1 MNATTE
7 KIINPALATDF
18 LFIKSVA
25 EFHFSETKY
34 QSRLPKILLLF
45 YLVKSQ
51 MHDPVRVYFK
61 TGDIAIAVTGD

>member
-1 MNATTE
+1 VLPN
-7 KIINPALATDF
+7 
-18 LFIKSVA
+18 FISGKQN
-25 EFHFSETKY
+25 TKAGY
-34 QSRLPKILLLF
+34 IKILLLF